1 MIASAVFV
9 ASVLVLACG
18 LYLIGELKFLA
29 PYRLLIVYRYGTVI
43 GWFTAAF
50 FFNLFAAVYAL
61 NRKLFLK
68 DTGTKLAHV
77 EKQLRSGSS
86 ISEELSE
93 RLAE

>member
-43 GWFTAAF
+43 GWFTGAL

-68 DTGTKLAHV
+68 DTGRKLAHV